1 MVVRVFYL
9 CVYFFF
15 FLIVARMFRVV
26 AMVFYDVLGD
36 CSIFIRVFWLV
47 PIWMLGYLGVLLN
60 CC

>member
-36 CSIFIRVFWLV
+36 CSIFIWVFWLV
-47 PIWMLGYLGVLLN
+47 PIWMLGYLGFLLN